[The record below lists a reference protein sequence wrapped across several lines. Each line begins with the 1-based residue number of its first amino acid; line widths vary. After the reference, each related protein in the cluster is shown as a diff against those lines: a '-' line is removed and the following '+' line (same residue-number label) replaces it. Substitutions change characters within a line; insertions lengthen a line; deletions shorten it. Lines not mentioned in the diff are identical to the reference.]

1 MLAYMTLID
10 EPDNKELFKQL
21 YYKYR
26 NLMFTIANEILK
38 DEYDAEDAV
47 SDTFLEIAKNFS
59 KISVNCKNYKAYFA
73 LSVKNKAIS
82 IYNRKNKIKTST
94 LEDIE
99 DVAVDSFLDNF
110 NDSDIKE
117 KISLLETKY
126 KYTFYLYY
134 IEERSVKEIAKIM
147 KISSS
152 CVYKYINKGK
162 KQLIELLNETEVSEN
177 E

>member
-10 EPDNKELFKQL
+10 ETNDNELFKQL

-26 NLMFTIANEILK
+26 NLMFVIANDILK

-47 SDTFLEIAKNFS
+47 SDAFLEIAKNFH

-73 LSVKNKAIS
+73 LSAKNKAIS
-82 IYNRKNKIKTST
+82 IYNRKNKIKTSPLED
-94 LEDIE
+94 LEDI
-99 DVAVDSFLDNF
+99 AVDSFLENY

-117 KISLLETKY
+117 KIALLETKY

-134 IEERSVKEIAKIM
+134 IEERSVKEIARIM

-152 CVYKYINKGK
+152 CVYKYISNGK
-162 KQLIELLNETEVSEN
+162 KQLIELLSETEVK
-177 E
+177 